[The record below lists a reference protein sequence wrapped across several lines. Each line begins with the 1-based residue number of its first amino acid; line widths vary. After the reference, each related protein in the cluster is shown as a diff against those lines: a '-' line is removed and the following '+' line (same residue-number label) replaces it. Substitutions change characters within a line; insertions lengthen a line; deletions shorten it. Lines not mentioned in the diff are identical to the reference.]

1 MLKFKIILQI
11 KESERIIYE
20 EEEGD
25 EGLTVEGNSI
35 NTSKSNNKL

>member
-25 EGLTVEGNSI
+25 EGLKEEGNSI